1 MTTALTTISHSSIQ
15 PVIELVTNAVTSQH
29 TKRAYGRA
37 LTDFMVWYQAN
48 GQSGLTK
55 ATVQAHVSALR
66 AKGKSAS
73 SISQRLTAIR
83 KLAREAA
90 DYVIGEDDKGNPIT
104 LLSESAAQAIGR
116 AEGVR
121 SEGKRLGN
129 WLTVEQ
135 SQTLLNLPDVSTLK
149 GLRDRAILAA
159 LLGCGLRREE
169 CAGLAVGHI
178 QQREGRWVIVDLLGK
193 RSKLRSVP
201 MPSWAKAAVDA
212 WVLASGITEG
222 PLFRAMRRG
231 SNVMPSGMTAQ
242 AVFDVVKL
250 YAGQINVDVRPHDL
264 RRTFAK
270 LAHKGKAPLEQ
281 IQMSLGHAS
290 IQTTE
295 RYLGVSQDL
304 QSAPCDVL
312 GLRI

>member
-1 MTTALTTISHSSIQ
+1 MTTQLATVSANTIQ

-37 LTDFMVWYQAN
+37 LTDFMIWYQAN

-66 AKGKSAS
+66 AAGVSAS
-73 SISQRLTAIR
+73 SINQRLTAIR
-83 KLAREAA
+83 KLALEAA
-90 DYVIGEDDKGNPIT
+90 DNGMIEH
-104 LLSESAAQAIGR
+104 SAAQAISR
-116 AEGVR
+116 AEGIHT
-121 SEGKRLGN
+121 EGKRLGN

-135 SQTLLNLPDVSTLK
+135 AQQLISLPDVSTLK

-169 CAGLAVGHI
+169 CAGLRVEHI
-178 QQREGRWVIVDLLGK
+178 GQREGRWVIVDLLGK

-231 SNVMPSGMTAQ
+231 SNVLPVGMTAQ

-295 RYLGVSQDL
+295 RYLGVQQDL